1 MTFPHTSDDQ
11 PVLFMPGERVEF
23 TLHAEAGALLAHQP
37 EGDVLT
43 VTNRRAIRTGASTG
57 VRTTSLLPLGKIT
70 GVDVLDVSRP
80 TERLGQGILLLVVG
94 LALGGTSWVV
104 VNLPI
109 VSLLLGGIPILA
121 AVYALAGWAF
131 PDAEGELRLHA
142 PGQTVSQPLRSTAA
156 RRDAYRA
163 AQRIY
168 ELIAGPADAPPP
180 AGPGPVGAPDPNPA
194 QGTGSPA
201 DSELAGAPDLSPAHG
216 TGRPVPDRP
225 APAATPPPSAREA
238 PGAPARMPNPLED
251 AVLASLGSAKAGPPD
266 SPEAPPP
273 SVAAEPPAA
282 VEPAEENATPRIA

>member
-11 PVLFMPGERVEF
+11 PALFMPGERLEL

-43 VTNRRAIRTGASTG
+43 VTNRRAIKLGASTG

-94 LALGGTSWVV
+94 LALGGISWAVAG
-104 VNLPI
+104 LFI

-121 AVYALAGWAF
+121 SVYVLAGWAF

-142 PGQTVSQPLRSTAA
+142 PGQMLSQPLRSPAA

-168 ELIAGPADAPPP
+168 ELIADP
-180 AGPGPVGAPDPNPA
+180 AGPAPTAEP
-194 QGTGSPA
+194 G
-201 DSELAGAPDLSPAHG
+201 LAGTPYG
-216 TGRPVPDRP
+216 TGRPSGDRPSPAPAGPPGCGRP
-225 APAATPPPSAREA
+225 APDAPSPSFAGEGPDA
-238 PGAPARMPNPLED
+238 LARMPNPLEN
-251 AVLASLGSAKAGPPD
+251 AVLAGLSSAKARPPD
-266 SPEAPPP
+266 SPEEPPHP
-273 SVAAEPPAA
+273 ITAEPPAA
-282 VEPAEENATPRIA
+282 ELPEERSTPSSA